1 MPKVVLVATS
11 APELKGHPTGVWMEE
26 LSSPYYAF
34 KEKGYDVVIASPKGG
49 PIPIDQ
55 NSLGEGFFVDSAKK
69 FLHDMEAVGA
79 LSHSVEL
86 STIDFTSGSID
97 AIYMT
102 GGHGTCTDF
111 ADNPVLKSAIETM
124 YAANKIVAAV
134 CHGPMCLPQC
144 CKPDGTPLVQG
155 LKVTGFTDSEEAAV
169 QLTELVP
176 FLLESKLKEQGAIYE
191 AEPDWHPSVCVDG
204 KLVTGQNPQS
214 SDKGA
219 EAVIKLLES

>member
-11 APELKGHPTGVWMEE
+11 ASELKGHPTGVWMEE

-55 NSLGEGFFVDSAKK
+55 NSLAEGFFVDSAKK
-69 FLHDMEAVGA
+69 FLHDMEAVGS

-86 STIDFTSGSID
+86 STIDFTSGID
-97 AIYMT
+97 AIYFT
-102 GGHGTCTDF
+102 GGHGTCVDF
-111 ADNPVLKSAIETM
+111 HDDSVLKSAIETM
-124 YAANKIVAAV
+124 YAADKIVAAV

-155 LKVTGFTDSEEAAV
+155 LKVTGFSDAEEEAV
-169 QLTELVP
+169 NLTGIVP

-191 AEPDWHPSVCVDG
+191 KKPNFQPCVCVDG

-219 EAVIKLLES
+219 EAVIMLLES